1 MMKQQGSD
9 KKGNLLGQGRFYTMG
24 KIVLMAGILFA
35 AFIFSS
41 ILGMKMAVR
50 GKVVQVPPLI
60 GMALTDA
67 VPLSQSLDVNLV
79 VSGQRYDP
87 NVPEG
92 AIISQLPGAGVEIR
106 PKRDV
111 QVVVSLGQR
120 INPVPGL
127 INVSLR
133 AARLMVEQNGYE
145 LGKVSEIDIPGL
157 GDDRII
163 SQFPLPDSTEN
174 VGNSIDVLV
183 NRSRPRQFVMPDLEG
198 ENLNRV
204 IALFNSSGF
213 EVDRIQYRSQLGAAR
228 GAVLRQFP
236 EAGYA
241 LREDEAVHLE
251 VAR

>member
-1 MMKQQGSD
+1 MMKKQRSE
-9 KKGNLLGQGRFYTMG
+9 KKGNLLGQRRFYAMG
-24 KIVLMAGILFA
+24 KIVLLAGVLFA
-35 AFIFSS
+35 AFVFSS
-41 ILGMKMAVR
+41 ILGMRMAVR
-50 GKVVQVPPLI
+50 GKVVEVPPLV
-60 GMALTDA
+60 GMALVDA
-67 VPLSQSLDVNLV
+67 VPLSKRLDVNLA
-79 VSGQRYDP
+79 VSGQRYDA

-111 QVVVSLGQR
+111 QVVVSLGPR
-120 INPVPGL
+120 INPVPDL
-127 INVSLR
+127 INASLR

-145 LGKVSEIDIPGL
+145 LGKVSEIDLPGV
-157 GDDRII
+157 GDDRIV

-204 IALFNSSGF
+204 IALFNGSGF
-213 EVDRIQYRSQLGAAR
+213 EVDRIQYRSQPGAVR